1 MPKLVILGTA
11 TNIPDEHHEN
21 THMVLV
27 SKQRMVLIDGPGN
40 PYSRM
45 KQAKLKVEDLT
56 DIIMTHFHPDH
67 VSGIPLLLMA
77 LGLSG
82 RTADLT
88 IYANAHCMKFM
99 KQLLV
104 DFEWENWHSFH
115 VNFIELPEEEMFLAL
130 EDEELQIFT
139 SPVKHFIPALG
150 LRVQFKE
157 SGKVLAYS
165 GDTAL
170 TDSLY
175 PLAHQADVL
184 IHEAAGA
191 SEEHC
196 SAGQAGT
203 VASSAGVGKL
213 ILVHYPVGEFNYQ
226 SLVQEAG
233 EMFNGPIE
241 MAEDFD
247 ELDFGSS

>member
-1 MPKLVILGTA
+1 MPKLTILGTA

-45 KQAKLKVEDLT
+45 KQASLKVDRLT

-82 RTADLT
+82 RTEAMN
-88 IYANAHCMKFM
+88 IYANTHCLKYMKE
-99 KQLLV
+99 LLV
-104 DFEWENWHSFH
+104 NFEWENWHSFH
-115 VNFIELPEEEMFLAL
+115 VNFIELPEEELFLAL
-130 EDEELQIFT
+130 EDEEFQIFT
-139 SPVKHFIPALG
+139 SPVKHFVPALG
-150 LRVQFKE
+150 LRVVFKE
-157 SGKVLAYS
+157 TGKILAYS

-170 TDSLY
+170 TESLY
-175 PLAHQADVL
+175 TLAHQADVL
-184 IHEAAGA
+184 IHEAAGE
-191 SEEHC
+191 SMGHC
-196 SAGQAGT
+196 SARQAGT
-203 VASSAGVGKL
+203 VAKSAGVGKL
-213 ILVHYPVGEFNYQ
+213 FLVHYPVGDFNYQ

-233 EMFNGPIE
+233 ETFDGPIV

-247 ELDFGSS
+247 ELDF

>member
-1 MPKLVILGTA
+1 MPKLIILGTA
-11 TNIPDEHHEN
+11 TNIPDENHEN

-27 SKQRMVLIDGPGN
+27 SQRRMVLIDGPGN

-45 KQAKLKVEDLT
+45 KRANLKVDDLT

-77 LGLSG
+77 IGLSG
-82 RTADLT
+82 RTEAMN
-88 IYANAHCMKFM
+88 IYANAHCMNYM

-115 VNFIELPEEEMFLAL
+115 VNFIEIPEEELFLAL
-130 EDEELQIFT
+130 EDEEFQIFT
-139 SPVKHFIPALG
+139 SPVKHFIPSIG
-150 LRVQFKE
+150 LRVVFRDT
-157 SGKVLAYS
+157 GKILAYS

-175 PLAHQADVL
+175 TLANQADVL
-184 IHEAAGA
+184 IHEAAGE
-191 SEEHC
+191 SEGHC
-196 SAGQAGT
+196 SARQAGS
-203 VASSAGVGKL
+203 VANAAGAGKL
-213 ILVHYPVGEFNYQ
+213 ILVHYPVGDFNYQ
-226 SLVQEAG
+226 ELVQEAG
-233 EMFNGPIE
+233 EMFDGPIV

-247 ELDFGSS
+247 ELEF

>member
-11 TNIPDEHHEN
+11 TNIPDEFHEN

-40 PYSRM
+40 PYSR
-45 KQAKLKVEDLT
+45 LKRANLDVNRLT

-82 RTADLT
+82 RTDVVN
-88 IYANAHCMKFM
+88 IYANAHCMDFM

-104 DFEWENWHSFH
+104 NFEWENWHAFP
-115 VNFIELPEEEMFLAL
+115 VNFIELPEEEMFFAL
-130 EDEELQIFT
+130 EDDEFQLFT
-139 SPVKHFIPALG
+139 SPVKHFVPALG
-150 LRVQFKE
+150 LRVVFKK
-157 SGKVLAYS
+157 SGRILAYS

-175 PLAHQADVL
+175 ALAQNADVL
-184 IHEAAGA
+184 INEAAGE
-191 SEEHC
+191 SEGHC
-196 SAGQAGT
+196 SARQAGM
-203 VASSAGVGKL
+203 VANSAGVDKL
-213 ILVHYPVGEFNYQ
+213 IMVHYPVGDFNYQ
-226 SLVQEAG
+226 GLVQEAG
-233 EMFNGPIE
+233 EMFDGSIV

-247 ELDFGSS
+247 ELDFS